1 MFAVTNNGCRSRD
14 CLFTRKGQVGQ
25 YGGET
30 VLAPNAHCYK
40 PAVSLNE
47 LWTFRDLTL
56 SRVVLSRPM
65 FGPFATRYFSHPF
78 DPSRFATSVVN

>member
-1 MFAVTNNGCRSRD
+1 MYVCMYVCMHACMYADMYVIKDYRFVYIIENR
-14 CLFTRKGQVGQ
+14 
-25 YGGET
+25 
-30 VLAPNAHCYK
+30 VL
-40 PAVSLNE
+40 LLD

-78 DPSRFATSVVN
+78 DPSRVRYLGS